1 MKILILIL
9 TMMGSPIVP
18 ADNFIDVTPGN
29 IPLVL
34 SAPHGGIEKPHGV
47 PDRTSG
53 VLVRD
58 TNTREL
64 ALELAAEIEK
74 QTGGRPFVIT
84 NRLHRIKMDPNR
96 AIDEATQGGIFAVA
110 VYRAYHSAVE
120 ASCRAAQTI
129 GNGKALL
136 VDLHGHAHPQDWIEV
151 GHLLS
156 SSELT
161 VPDEELEDYEWI
173 RGPRSI
179 GALLEKAG
187 LKAVPSPQ
195 NPHPAGKKYFSG
207 GYITSH
213 YRKEGMRTLQ
223 FELPGSMRRGSGR
236 AQSVPALTGA
246 ITSLMS
252 QWDIKAGASV
262 EEAAT
267 SQQVGSQRPN
277 VIIVMTDD
285 QGYGD
290 LGIHGNPVIKT
301 PNLDALARE
310 SARLDPFYVCP
321 VCAPTRA
328 SLMTGRSHQRTRA
341 IDTYIGR
348 AMMDTDEVTIA
359 EILRDAGYAT
369 GIFGKWHLGDCYPLR
384 PGDQGFEKSL
394 VHRGGGIGQ
403 PSDPVGG
410 ERKYTDPILMDNGVA
425 RQMKGY
431 CTDIYFDEAL
441 KFARQ
446 AHQEEKPFLAIITDN
461 CPHGPWHDTPAEE
474 LEMYKDVDLSVA
486 AFPQEKGA
494 PLKGNWNQDQVRRSY
509 AMITNIDENI
519 GKMIEQVDAMGIG
532 KETLILFFCDNG
544 PEGRRFVSG
553 FRGSK
558 SSTLE
563 GGVRS
568 PFFARWPGTLQTGV
582 ATSWPAAIYDVLPT
596 VLAACSV
603 PVPQGVKIDGTSF
616 LADLKGA
623 KVKRRPRTV
632 VIQAHRGDRPLLYHN
647 FMARKNFMKLV
658 HPSPFWRDTFE
669 GEPDFQLYDLSKD
682 PYELDDI
689 SDENPEIVQR
699 LLGDYEAWF
708 LDVSSGRED
717 PWAPPRIIIGTE
729 HEKMTVLTRQ
739 DWRHTHGRPWAR
751 DSRGQ
756 WHVTIASE
764 GPYRIECRFSPEKV
778 PGVIT
783 LICGDLE
790 VRQAILP
797 TTRSCSFRS
806 VELPVGDVEV
816 EIHIT
821 EGEQIRGIHQADIE
835 LIPAG

>member
-9 TMMGSPIVP
+9 TMMGTPIVP
-18 ADNFIDVTPGN
+18 ADKFIDVTPGN

-34 SAPHGGIEKPHGV
+34 SAPHGGIEKPQGV

-74 QTGGRPFVIT
+74 QTGGKPFVIT
-84 NRLHRIKMDPNR
+84 NRMHRIKMDPNR
-96 AIDEATQGGIFAVA
+96 PFEEATQGGVFAGA

-120 ASCRAAQTI
+120 ASCRAAVTI
-129 GNGKALL
+129 GNGNALL
-136 VDLHGHAHPQDWIEV
+136 VDLHGHAHPEDWIEV
-151 GHLLS
+151 GHLLRAS
-156 SSELT
+156 ALAVS
-161 VPDEELEDYEWI
+161 DEELDDYEWI

-195 NPHPAGKKYFSG
+195 YPHPAGKKYFSG

-213 YRKEGMRTLQ
+213 YRKDGMRTLQ
-223 FELPGSMRRGSGR
+223 FEMPWSVRKESGR
-236 AQSVPALTGA
+236 AESVPALTGA
-246 ITSLMS
+246 ITSLMT
-252 QWDIKAGASV
+252 QWKIESRVQLPRAVPRQQS
-262 EEAAT
+262 AAK
-267 SQQVGSQRPN
+267 RPN

-290 LGIHGNPVIKT
+290 LGFHGNPVIKT
-301 PNLDALARE
+301 PNLDAMARE

-410 ERKYTDPILMDNGVA
+410 ERKYTDPILMEDGVP

-446 AHQEEKPFLAIITDN
+446 AHQDEKPFLAIITDN
-461 CPHGPWHDTPAEE
+461 CPHGPWHDTPPEE

-509 AMITNIDENI
+509 AMITNIDENM

-596 VLAACSV
+596 
-603 PVPQGVKIDGTSF
+603 
-616 LADLKGA
+616 
-623 KVKRRPRTV
+623 
-632 VIQAHRGDRPLLYHN
+632 
-647 FMARKNFMKLV
+647 
-658 HPSPFWRDTFE
+658 
-669 GEPDFQLYDLSKD
+669 
-682 PYELDDI
+682 
-689 SDENPEIVQR
+689 
-699 LLGDYEAWF
+699 
-708 LDVSSGRED
+708 
-717 PWAPPRIIIGTE
+717 
-729 HEKMTVLTRQ
+729 
-739 DWRHTHGRPWAR
+739 
-751 DSRGQ
+751 
-756 WHVTIASE
+756 
-764 GPYRIECRFSPEKV
+764 
-778 PGVIT
+778 
-783 LICGDLE
+783 
-790 VRQAILP
+790 
-797 TTRSCSFRS
+797 
-806 VELPVGDVEV
+806 
-816 EIHIT
+816 
-821 EGEQIRGIHQADIE
+821 
-835 LIPAG
+835 